1 MRSRPKYDAFS
12 AWRKAKTG
20 AEVVSVAGY
29 LKRAIDG
36 GKEVSQLVSGNEGE
50 RLVSNQGV
58 SVDDFDDKALVLRG
72 YSVVEGERTSPRLVA
87 NEEDLS
93 DTSEGKRLVS
103 IDEGITRDEYYR
115 DKGVVMEG
123 ERTLEG
129 VEKDLPSVS
138 DRGARSGALE
148 DQKRFRSIRAQEN
161 SPGKLREEGVV
172 MTGHGTAR
180 GEKNSTEPVGDA
192 ILWDEVEQRFSDR
205 GVYLEKLHEKG
216 VITNGTTMTGP
227 GKGAPEN
234 VGSFVLAREQVFL
247 NRPDLRVSK
256 SGQGE
261 GRRVEESPLE
271 EEITYQA

>member
-1 MRSRPKYDAFS
+1 VA
-12 AWRKAKTG
+12 
-20 AEVVSVAGY
+20 SVAGY

-36 GKEVSQLVSGNEGE
+36 EKEVSQLVSGNEGE

-58 SVDDFDDKALVLRG
+58 SADDFVDKGVVLRRDPM
-72 YSVVEGERTSPRLVA
+72 VEGERKAPRLITNRDA
-87 NEEDLS
+87 IS

-103 IDEGITRDEYYR
+103 IDGGIIRDDYQ
-115 DKGVVMEG
+115 DKGVIMKG
-123 ERTLEG
+123 ERTVEG
-129 VEKDLPSVS
+129 VEKDVPPVS
-138 DRGARSGALE
+138 DGGARSGALE
-148 DQKRFRSIRAQEN
+148 WKRFLSVRAQEIP
-161 SPGKLREEGVV
+161 SEKLREEGVV

-180 GEKNSTEPVGDA
+180 GEKNSTEPVGNA
-192 ILWDEVEQRFSDR
+192 RSWDEVEQRFSDR

-234 VGSFVLAREQVFL
+234 VGSFVLAREQVFS
-247 NRPDLRVSK
+247 NRPDFRVSK